1 MGDVSSQAWP
11 VTATGRVEACLLPS
25 WCQKFDPGLRAPTS
39 VMAGDSAGPPRG
51 PTLQPEAEFAPS
63 GSGKA
68 ESPPPFEES
77 GETKPAPLVSD
88 ETEPAPL
95 GLGKTESSPE
105 GSGEYRNHAL
115 NRPGEFMLM
124 ATGFLPLGIPNIDT
138 RHSLAWPNA
147 QGSAWAVTRS

>member
-11 VTATGRVEACLLPS
+11 VMATGHVEACLLPS
-25 WCQKFDPGLRAPTS
+25 RCQKFDPRLRAPTS
-39 VMAGDSAGPPRG
+39 VVAGDSAGPPRG

-68 ESPPPFEES
+68 ESPFEGW
-77 GETKPAPLVSD
+77 GETEPAPLVSD

-95 GLGKTESSPE
+95 GLGKMESSPE

-115 NRPGEFMLM
+115 NRLDELMLM